1 MYSFKTVNNSLVPKA
16 RLVARGFEEYSQNIQ
31 KDCHTCAHESL
42 TLIIS
47 VFAQNK
53 WKLNSMD
60 IKTAFLQGQ
69 LIDRDV
75 YNKPPVEA
83 RACSNMVWKLD

>member
-1 MYSFKTVNNSLVPKA
+1 
-16 RLVARGFEEYSQNIQ
+16 
-31 KDCHTCAHESL
+31 
-42 TLIIS
+42 
-47 VFAQNK
+47 
-53 WKLNSMD
+53 MD